1 MVSPGSGT
9 ISTEQDTISVE
20 VNQSGLSTGTYNG
33 IVRIAIAD
41 RNGGYQTASVAVS
54 LLVSSG
60 GATTTPS
67 ILLNPTS
74 LSFPGTAGGANPLA
88 KTMNLANPAGGTLTW
103 SMTESAAWLAL
114 NNRFRHGHT

>member
-1 MVSPGSGT
+1 
-9 ISTEQDTISVE
+9 

-41 RNGGYQTASVAVS
+41 RNGAYQTASVAVS

-103 SMTESAAWLAL
+103 SMRSLPPGWHSISLQARPQLKPI
-114 NNRFRHGHT
+114 R